1 MPLAAGTGS
10 RMEMAITMEYM
21 AMRLDRLIEWLA
33 PDATAS

>member
-21 AMRLDRLIEWLA
+21 VMILDRLIEWPA
-33 PDATAS
+33 VDATAS